1 MGSREGG
8 AVESLLLLQVN
19 SESLD
24 FLRVEIEAGKVSCF
38 FRDLQMRFRAIVCFG
53 GLG

>member
-1 MGSREGG
+1 MLIAAALKRPPASRGPSVESLGSREGG

-24 FLRVEIEAGKVSCF
+24 F
-38 FRDLQMRFRAIVCFG
+38 
-53 GLG
+53 